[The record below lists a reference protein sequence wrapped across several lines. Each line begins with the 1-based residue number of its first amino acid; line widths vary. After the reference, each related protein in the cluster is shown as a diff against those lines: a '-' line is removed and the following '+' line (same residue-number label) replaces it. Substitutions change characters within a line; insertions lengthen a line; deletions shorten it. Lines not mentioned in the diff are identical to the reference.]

1 MSKVVIAGD
10 ASGTG
15 TFTISAPNGNTDRT
29 LVLPDEAGTI
39 ITTAGV
45 PASAMPAGS
54 VLQVVSVSTPAQQTF
69 NTTSFVNFSQLNCSI
84 TPTSASSKILVSYNI
99 FIGNANDDAYNQFIA
114 YRSVGGVLTALG
126 LGDAIGGATRLSW
139 GQNGPFTHAVY
150 EVQNSSWQYLDS
162 PATASTISY
171 QLHARPMQTN
181 IRTMYFNRP
190 SDVGDG
196 NRMATTSSVTL
207 IEIAG

>member
-1 MSKVVIAGD
+1 MSKVAIVGD
-10 ASGTG
+10 PSGTG

-29 LVLPDEAGTI
+29 LVLPDEAGTVL
-39 ITTAGV
+39 TTAGV

-54 VLQVVSVSTPAQQTF
+54 VIQVVSVSTPAQQVF

-99 FIGNANDDAYNQFIA
+99 FIGNQNDDNYNQFIV

-126 LGDAIGGATRLSW
+126 LGDAIGSATRLSW
-139 GQNGPFTHAVY
+139 GQNGPYTHAVY
-150 EVQNSSWQYLDS
+150 EVHNSSWQYLDNPS
-162 PATASTISY
+162 TTSTISY

-181 IRTMYFNRP
+181 VRGMYFNR
-190 SDVGDG
+190 SDNVSDG
-196 NRMATTSSVTL
+196 NRMATTSAVTL
-207 IEIAG
+207 MEIAG

>member
-54 VLQVVSVSTPAQQTF
+54 VIQVVSTSGTAVVSGVGSATILTLA
-69 NTTSFVNFSQLNCSI
+69 I
-84 TPTSASSKILVSYNI
+84 TPSSTSNKILVLASAALDAVVGSNAYSDLRIHRNTNNIMFQYNGTSGSGGGNHSSSY
-99 FIGNANDDAYNQFIA
+99 GL
-114 YRSVGGVLTALG
+114 SV
-126 LGDAIGGATRLSW
+126 
-139 GQNGPFTHAVY
+139 
-150 EVQNSSWQYLDS
+150 LDS
-162 PATASTISY
+162 PSSTASVTYELIG
-171 QLHARPMQTN
+171 ARSSGGTTN
-181 IRTMYFNRP
+181 WSTAGSGY
-190 SDVGDG
+190 S
-196 NRMATTSSVTL
+196 L
-207 IEIAG
+207 ILMEIAA

>member
-54 VLQVVSVSTPAQQTF
+54 VLQVLQTVKTDTF
-69 NTTSFVNFSQLNCSI
+69 STTSSYPTFVGVTGLNVNI
-84 TPTSASSKILVSYNI
+84 TPSSTSSKILILSSFGLNNSSASGHI
-99 FIGNANDDAYNQFIA
+99 FANLNRGATKLFQPANASSQ
-114 YRSVGGVLTALG
+114 G
-126 LGDAIGGATRLSW
+126 LGSVALNYTA
-139 GQNGPFTHAVY
+139 NY
-150 EVQNSSWQYLDS
+150 EQSIASLTFLDS
-162 PATASTISY
+162 PATTSTINYSISVCV
-171 QLHARPMQTN
+171 AGGGNAFVGQTGSDSN
-181 IRTMYFNRP
+181 TDVNRSRLP
-190 SDVGDG
+190 SQITV
-196 NRMATTSSVTL
+196 M
-207 IEIAG
+207 EIAG

>member
-54 VLQVVSVSTPAQQTF
+54 VIQVVQTAYSTVDSTTSSTPV
-69 NTTSFVNFSQLNCSI
+69 NTGCFATI
-84 TPTSASSKILVSYNI
+84 TPRSSSNKILATVNMPTWHASAGTQAFCRISRDNNAAISGLADDYYHPTGSGVAGNI
-99 FIGNANDDAYNQFIA
+99 TI
-114 YRSVGGVLTALG
+114 
-126 LGDAIGGATRLSW
+126 SW
-139 GQNGPFTHAVY
+139 
-150 EVQNSSWQYLDS
+150 LDS
-162 PATASTISY
+162 PATTSAVTYTAQFGSHTGSTVSI
-171 QLHARPMQTN
+171 N
-181 IRTMYFNRP
+181 KDYFSNNN
-190 SDVGDG
+190 G
-196 NRMATTSSVTL
+196 VTYL
-207 IEIAG
+207 TLMEVVA